1 MIDTDYEDYLNEHR
15 FFKHQDNC
23 EGMIKD
29 ITNPKFNIAN
39 VPVEQRSDCL
49 NQLIDARDNG
59 FVTQDESINIA
70 AVQWYDQC
78 QIAKLK

>member
-1 MIDTDYEDYLNEHR
+1 
-15 FFKHQDNC
+15 
-23 EGMIKD
+23 MIKD
-29 ITNPKFNIAN
+29 IMNPKFNIAN

-59 FVTQDESINIA
+59 FVTQNESIDIA

-78 QIAKLK
+78 QIAKLKQQ